1 MPAFEKIHEIQTHM
15 FMADYILKRQRYS
28 SALPFKGLGSV
39 RVKIKKKKLTFNQQG
54 CIKFSNSDSTGV
66 L

>member
-39 RVKIKKKKLTFNQQG
+39 RVKIKKKKNFKK
-54 CIKFSNSDSTGV
+54 I
-66 L
+66 